1 MRIFEYIG
9 VFALIFALLGI
20 LLFKIDFYPELVMV
34 EETTITTE
42 EVLEQLPEE
51 EVTVTLSSRLVP
63 VTFVEAAPPA
73 TASTPTPAQ
82 TSERVAQ
89 TTGVYIDPVAS
100 MEAKVSVAD
109 KPTRII
115 IDDIGVDVAVKNPLS
130 RDIEV
135 LDSALLYG
143 AVRFPGSGSMIDN
156 GNMFIFAHSSG
167 LPNIRNQNFKAF
179 NNIGKLTEG
188 ALIKV
193 QNGSQENIYKVVAVR
208 MDQASDVR
216 VDFTNDRKRLTLAT
230 CNSFGTKQ
238 DRFIV
243 EADFVGSYPLSR

>member
-1 MRIFEYIG
+1 MRTFEYIG
-9 VFALIFALLGI
+9 VFAITFLVFGA
-20 LLFKIDFYPELVMV
+20 LLFKMDFYPELVMT
-34 EETTITTE
+34 EQATIATE
-42 EVLEQLPEE
+42 DEALPQKEDEV
-51 EVTVTLSSRLVP
+51 VVTLSSRLVP
-63 VTFVEAAPPA
+63 VTFVE
-73 TASTPTPAQ
+73 TASAERQPTPAQ

-89 TTGVYIDPVAS
+89 NTGVYVDPVAS
-100 MEAKVSVAD
+100 MESKVSVAD

-130 RDIEV
+130 RDVEI
-135 LDSALLYG
+135 LDNALLYG

-193 QNGSQENIYKVVAVR
+193 QNGSQENVYKVVSVR

-243 EADFVGSYPLSR
+243 EADFVGSYPLSS